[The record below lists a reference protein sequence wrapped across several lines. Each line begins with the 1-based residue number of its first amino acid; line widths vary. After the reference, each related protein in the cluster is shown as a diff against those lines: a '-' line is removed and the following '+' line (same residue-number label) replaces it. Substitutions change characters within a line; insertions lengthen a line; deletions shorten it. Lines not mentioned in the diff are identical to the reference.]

1 MTLQISLPPE
11 TEAKLR
17 ERAAAAG
24 QEIEAFVEEA
34 VAEKLAA
41 PDAREQN
48 LSPSERAARFAEWAR
63 SIGDVVKKNVPPGHV
78 ADDSRESIYEDSAE

>member
-1 MTLQISLPPE
+1 MTLQITLPPE

-24 QEIEAFVEEA
+24 KDIESFVEEA
-34 VAEKLAA
+34 VEEKLAA
-41 PDAREQN
+41 QASREPG
-48 LSPSERAARFAEWAR
+48 LSPSEKAARFSDWAR
-63 SIGDVVKKNVPPGHV
+63 SMGELVKKTTPPGYV